1 LAIALFLT
9 INLKCDRH
17 SSNLWKSTDLENG
30 ITIITLRQSVIIEP
44 LRLTT
49 ILFLMTC
56 LSFDWDKQK
65 NLTNQKKHGVSF
77 QSKRVSTISRL
88 VLMKPEYD
96 LANMKSR
103 PNPFAQ
109 QLKQQVTLPLRIDV
123 INFFEKKA
131 KEKGISYQELI
142 DLYLQDC
149 VTNDRELSF

>member
-1 LAIALFLT
+1 M
-9 INLKCDRH
+9 
-17 SSNLWKSTDLENG
+17 KS
-30 ITIITLRQSVIIEP
+30 
-44 LRLTT
+44 
-49 ILFLMTC
+49 
-56 LSFDWDKQK
+56 
-65 NLTNQKKHGVSF
+65 
-77 QSKRVSTISRL
+77 
-88 VLMKPEYD
+88 EYD